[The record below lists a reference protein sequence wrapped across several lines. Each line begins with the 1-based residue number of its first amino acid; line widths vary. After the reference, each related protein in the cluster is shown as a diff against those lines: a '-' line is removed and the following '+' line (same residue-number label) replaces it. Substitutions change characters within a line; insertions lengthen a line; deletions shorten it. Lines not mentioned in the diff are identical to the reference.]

1 MCKPVGYILRVG
13 LVAACL
19 ASLVAVSGAFE
30 PQKPN
35 VDRVFDNKKEDVI
48 NKTSTLPSAEVLA
61 RLKGVDFLGE
71 DEFLSKT
78 IYKSFRHRKDEGIAL
93 SLQDLSLPERENVN
107 GREVY
112 RTRDFYIGKK
122 IFEVFPEESI
132 PRLLKLY
139 DTGDATT
146 RGNVLRVSG
155 SLVGPEITSL
165 LVNALDDKT
174 LCDPEDPEIEGSPM
188 RICDVAYN
196 QLVLRYRIKNVLRT
210 IGPIHRPENRDYHI
224 AVLKGRL

>member
-1 MCKPVGYILRVG
+1 MCKPVIRFLHVG
-13 LVAACL
+13 LVAGCL

-30 PQKPN
+30 PQKPDVN
-35 VDRVFDNKKEDVI
+35 RVFDNKKEDVI
-48 NKTSTLPSAEVLA
+48 NKTSTLPSAEVLE
-61 RLKGVDFLGE
+61 RLKGVDFIGE
-71 DEFLSKT
+71 DDYISKT
-78 IYKSFRHRKDEGIAL
+78 IYKSFQHRRNEGIAL
-93 SLQDLSLPERENVN
+93 SLQNLSLPQRENVN

-112 RTRDFYIGKK
+112 RTKDFYIGKK

-139 DTGDATT
+139 ETGDATT

-155 SLVGPEITSL
+155 NLAGPEITAL

-174 LCDPEDPEIEGSPM
+174 FCDPEDPEVEGLPM

-210 IGPIHRPENRDYHI
+210 IGPIYRPENRDYHI
-224 AVLKGRL
+224 SVLKGRL